1 MPYTIKLTKAAHKD
15 FKKLDG
21 SIKPAIVAAI
31 KELAENP
38 EPPDSGAMKGKANK
52 GRRKLRVGDWRI
64 VYRVKES
71 EVVVSVI
78 RIGHRREV
86 YDSIDDLREALE
98 EELDELRGLLSDA
111 GRGK

>member
-1 MPYTIKLTKAAHKD
+1 LPYTIKLTKAARKD
-15 FKKLDG
+15 FKSLDG
-21 SIKPAIVAAI
+21 SIKPTIVAAI
-31 KELAENP
+31 KGLSVDP

-64 VYRVKES
+64 VYRVKEA
-71 EVVVSVI
+71 EIVVSVI

-98 EELDELRGLLSDA
+98 EELRDLFS
-111 GRGK
+111 